1 MTFTNWG
8 KKSATWNIGS
18 DTSKYIQSIA
28 IGSGSG
34 TALASNVTLVSE
46 HTRTMITGSPDFSE
60 DYKAGFQG
68 DYTAFQMS
76 GLILREF
83 GLFASGESYV
93 GSLWFR
99 EGFNDITFDGTNE
112 LQIVSTIHVIPG

>member
-68 DYTAFQMS
+68 DFNSVTMS
-76 GLILREF
+76 GLTLTEF
-83 GLFASGESYV
+83 GLFTSGALRI
-93 GSLWFR
+93 GSTWTR
-99 EGFNDITFDGTNE
+99 STIGSIAFDGTQE
-112 LQIVSTIHVIPG
+112 LQVLYTVHVI